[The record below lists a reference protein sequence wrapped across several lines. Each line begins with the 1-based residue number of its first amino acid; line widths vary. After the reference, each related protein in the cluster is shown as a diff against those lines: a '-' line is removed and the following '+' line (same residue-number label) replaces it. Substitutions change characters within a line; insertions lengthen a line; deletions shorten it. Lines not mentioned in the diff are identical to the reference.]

1 MDNRNLAVLEEI
13 ARLGEE
19 ATARRIA
26 DEVTL
31 PQATVYRRITDLE
44 NLGLVERAGRRYRIG
59 SRLYR
64 LLAAGTSTS
73 ELVSAVS
80 PVLSGMA
87 EATGETTF
95 AARLVEKGIDLF
107 QTCVPVN
114 AKAALVVPSKGLRPA
129 SICSAAKAILAHVP
143 GTLQKEIIAAAEP
156 LFPDLPAKKAAM
168 LEGEFDRIR
177 DCGIAYCLGEEDPD
191 LASVAVSTQ
200 LNGAFG
206 QMCVGVVGPRG
217 RIMRKLENDLEKI
230 LKLHGAKVDLY
241 G

>member
-1 MDNRNLAVLEEI
+1 MDNRNLAVLESI

-44 NLGLVERAGRRYRIG
+44 NLGLVERTGRRYRIG
-59 SRLYR
+59 PRLFR

-73 ELVSAVS
+73 ELANAVS

-87 EATGETTF
+87 EAIGETTF
-95 AARLVEKGIDLF
+95 AARLVDKGVDLF
-107 QTCVPVN
+107 KTCVPVN
-114 AKAALVVPSKGLRPA
+114 AKEAVVVPKQGLRPA

-143 GTLQKEIIAAAEP
+143 GTLQREIIVAAEP
-156 LFPDLPAKKAAM
+156 LFPDLPAKKADL
-168 LEGEFDRIR
+168 LETEFDRIR
-177 DCGIAYCLGEEDPD
+177 NCGIAYCLGEEDPD
-191 LASVAVSTQ
+191 LASVAVCTQ

-206 QMCVGVVGPRG
+206 QICVGVVGPRG
-217 RIMRKLENDLEKI
+217 RVMRKLETDLEET
-230 LKLHGAKVDLY
+230 LRRHGAKVDI
-241 G
+241 